1 MSNFLSFGAIILS
14 AALLN
19 AGNGLIQT
27 FLPIRMTVEGFSPTA
42 NGIMIT
48 GHAVGFLVGCLT
60 APGIIQRIGHIRA
73 FAAAAALLAITS
85 LAFTITVD
93 TALWTIL
100 RLGTGYSSAAM
111 FTALES
117 WLNAGS
123 SRESRGSVI
132 GIYMLSGKVALI
144 VGQMMLTLPFEPVAI
159 FMLGSAVYSLCL
171 IPMTMTQQASPDVS
185 KFRPISLR
193 EIYAIAPA
201 GLAGCL
207 VAGLVNSA
215 VIGLAPVYA
224 TQIDLPRNLTA
235 AVVSAMQF
243 GTLLLQWPLGRISD
257 RVDRRRVILVIA
269 GVSIVASAALLFGQN
284 LPKWALFV
292 LFGLWGGFALS
303 LYALS
308 IAHANDLASRDQ
320 LVSLSSGL
328 LMGWAMGSMVG
339 PLLGASVMERFGPS
353 GLFGYAGVMYALLT
367 FFISWRL
374 FVRRGVPGERQQFV
388 DLAATS
394 PIAAK
399 LAHPNHSERP

>member
-1 MSNFLSFGAIILS
+1 VPNFLSFGAIILS

-42 NGIMIT
+42 NGLMIT

-73 FAAAAALLAITS
+73 FAAAAALMAITS

-93 TALWTIL
+93 TVLWTLL

-132 GIYMLSGKVALI
+132 GIYMLSSKIALI
-144 VGQMMLTLPFEPVAI
+144 LGQMILTLPFEPIAI

-171 IPMTMTQQASPDVS
+171 IPMAMTQQPSPDVS
-185 KFRPISLR
+185 KIRPISLR

-215 VIGLAPVYA
+215 VVGLAPVYA

-269 GVSIVASAALLFGQN
+269 SVSIVASAALFFGQS

-308 IAHANDLASRDQ
+308 IAHANDLAQRDQ

-328 LMGWAMGSMVG
+328 LMGWAMGSMAG
-339 PLLGASVMERFGPS
+339 PLLGSLVMEWFGPS
-353 GLFGYAGVMYALLT
+353 GLFGYAGVMYTLLT
-367 FFISWRL
+367 LFISWRL
-374 FVRRGVPGERQQFV
+374 FVRRGVPSERQQFV

-399 LAHPNHSERP
+399 LAHPNHSDRP